1 MVIGCSK
8 DSAKPPSSAVLIFPQ
23 ENSECT
29 IGQNVNQ
36 TTRLVTFEWEASD
49 NTDSYKLNVK
59 NLNTNISQVVSTN
72 KTSVDLPIKKGSP
85 FSWSVTSENRSV
97 QEVAN
102 SATWKF
108 YNAGTETTYAP
119 FPAEII
125 SPEPGSSVFKDT
137 NNEVTLEWSGS
148 DVDSDIATYQVYFST
163 ENPPETLV
171 VSTANAV
178 EDYDVSVVSG
188 TIYYWSIVTV
198 DQEGNTSNSGVYS
211 FKAL

>member
-8 DSAKPPSSAVLIFPQ
+8 DSPKPPTSAILIFPQ

-36 TTRLVTFEWEASD
+36 TTRLVTFEWEVSD